1 MNKETY
7 GMMFPANFTREQ
19 MLAALIGNVH
29 TTPQKLNALKDTLT
43 EEQLD
48 WLMDLL
54 RNCSTRCYQKGYKDG
69 LTTFAW
75 WKDGEQF
82 VGSCGTPLKDA
93 IEYAHRS
100 SSYNPNVEWLTDDKK
115 CPVCNGSGNG
125 CCNADICPACDGSGK
140 ERKRD

>member
-1 MNKETY
+1 MNEETY
-7 GMMFPANFTREQ
+7 GMIFPASFTREQ

-54 RNCSTRCYQKGYKDG
+54 RNCSTRCYKQGYEDG
-69 LTTFAW
+69 LTNFAW

-82 VGSCGTPLKDA
+82 VGTCGTTLKDA
-93 IEYAHRS
+93 IRYAFKS
-100 SSYNPNVEWLTDDKK
+100 SSYNPNINWLTDEIK
-115 CPVCNGSGNG
+115 CPVCNGSG
-125 CCNADICPACDGSGK
+125 CCNADVCPACDGRGK
-140 ERKRD
+140 KRNKQ